1 LFNDLIPLTMYTSGS
16 HRPYSTL
23 AAIHSTRLHV
33 IMYGMLLVATP
44 FVLLQNFLVE
54 AISKTSATT
63 VTIWD
68 IQVPL
73 LPLIGVVLLVGIL
86 IAWRRQLTRL
96 RLLAGIAVL
105 VMNVF
110 AQQITDYYLDHKFY
124 DLQQNW
130 HYLAY
135 ALFAYFVYRDLKPR
149 RMTTARIML
158 ITFVGALCLSTF
170 DEIFQM
176 QLSSRVF
183 DISDIAK
190 DLWGTLM
197 GILWIYLATAYPD
210 TLQKEWKRIRHR
222 KFKSYLNHP
231 PSLTVLMFLFAVLF
245 LCFSSLLTDI
255 SYWFTTAF
263 LTVCSF
269 ACIFLLLHGSRFR
282 WCKLTIVAIS
292 AIALVTQTFFVVKH
306 HSDYIIHHQYGLTV
320 YKGIPIVFFDVMI
333 FPDGSLRLVDKK
345 HYFNIRDQQFFLS
358 HKTDIIVIG
367 SGSYEL
373 SSTGFPKDEPVQF
386 LYNEYS
392 RRGTQVIILKT
403 PEACKLFNRLKEQNK
418 SVLLILHNTC

>member
-1 LFNDLIPLTMYTSGS
+1 MYTSSS
-16 HRPYSTL
+16 HRPYHIL
-23 AAIHSTRLHV
+23 GVIHSTRLHV

-68 IQVPL
+68 TQVPL
-73 LPLIGVVLLVGIL
+73 LPLIGVILLVGIL
-86 IAWRRQLTRL
+86 ITWRRQLTRL
-96 RLLAGIAVL
+96 RLLAGIAVV

-135 ALFAYFVYRDLKPR
+135 AVFAYFVYRDLKPR
-149 RMTTARIML
+149 RVTMAGIML
-158 ITFVGALCLSTF
+158 TTFAGALFLSAF

-210 TLQKEWKRIRHR
+210 TLRKEWKRIRHR
-222 KFKSYLNHP
+222 RFKGYLNHP
-231 PSLTVLMFLFAVLF
+231 PSLIVLMFLFAVLF
-245 LCFSSLLTDI
+245 LCFSSLLTDV
-255 SYWFTTAF
+255 SYWLTTAL
-263 LTVCSF
+263 LTVCGF
-269 ACIFLLLHGSRFR
+269 ACIFFALHISRFH
-282 WCKLTIVAIS
+282 WVKLAIVAIL
-292 AIALVTQTFFVVKH
+292 AIVAVAQTFFIIRH
-306 HSDYIIHHQYGLTV
+306 RSDYIIHNQYGLTV
-320 YKGIPIVFFDVMI
+320 YKGIPIIFFDVMI
-333 FPDGSLRLVDKK
+333 FPDGSFRLVDKK
-345 HYFNIRDQQFFLS
+345 HYFNIRDQRFFLS

-367 SGSYEL
+367 SGSDGVGG
-373 SSTGFPKDEPVQF
+373 TGFPKDEPVQF

-392 RRGTQVIILKT
+392 RQGTQVVILKT
-403 PEACKLFNRLKEQNK
+403 PEACKLFNRLKGQNK
-418 SVLLILHNTC
+418 SVLFILHNTC